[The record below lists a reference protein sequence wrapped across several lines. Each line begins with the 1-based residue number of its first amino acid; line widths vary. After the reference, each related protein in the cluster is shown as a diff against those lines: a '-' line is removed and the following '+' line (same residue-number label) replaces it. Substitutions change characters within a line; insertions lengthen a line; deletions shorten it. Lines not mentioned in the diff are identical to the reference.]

1 MIIKV
6 PISNSDEVI
15 YINSNSIVY
24 IYPKKTGGC
33 DIYLDKTAVNNSVFS
48 CNLDASYLV
57 SLINNQSGLIKVD
70 ETHPSQD
77 EGLNA

>member
-48 CNLDASYLV
+48 CNFDASYIV
-57 SLINNQSGLIKVD
+57 QLINNQSELLKVEEGD
-70 ETHPSQD
+70 LSQD
-77 EGLNA
+77 DELTA